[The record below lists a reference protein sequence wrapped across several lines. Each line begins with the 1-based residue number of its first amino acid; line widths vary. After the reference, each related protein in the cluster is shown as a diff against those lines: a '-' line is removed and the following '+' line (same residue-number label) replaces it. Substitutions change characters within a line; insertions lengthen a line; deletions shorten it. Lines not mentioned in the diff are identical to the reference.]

1 MVVAHMNR
9 AIGHSGETKM
19 EDIPV
24 LYRDG
29 IHDDTAAL
37 QAMADLRPV
46 MEHLTGKILYPP
58 DYLHPVIDRTE
69 ESK

>member
-1 MVVAHMNR
+1 
-9 AIGHSGETKM
+9 M

-58 DYLHPVIDRTE
+58 DYLHPVIEGKATP
-69 ESK
+69 